1 MRDVGLGAPRFRVG
15 VLVLISV
22 LAACAA
28 PARRHADSAALSL
41 QMQREA
47 ALDEQTSWSLS
58 GRIAVSDGRD
68 GGSGR
73 IDWHQNGER
82 FVIDIRA
89 PVSRQTWR
97 LTGSPEGAQLD
108 GLEGGR
114 RTGPDAQSLL
124 QREVGWQL
132 PIADLVAWARGAR
145 GKGAARIEFD
155 PSGRPLMIA
164 QRGWVV
170 DYRAWGEGE
179 PILPR
184 KVFAANGD
192 RRVRLIVERW
202 NVGARTP

>member
-1 MRDVGLGAPRFRVG
+1 MRVAGLAI
-15 VLVLISV
+15 LACV

-28 PARRHADSAALSL
+28 PARRGADSAALSM

-47 ALDEQTSWSLS
+47 ALAEQASWSMS

-73 IDWHQNGER
+73 IDWRQDGEH

-97 LTGSPEGAQLD
+97 LTGSPEGARLD
-108 GLEGGR
+108 GLEGGS
-114 RTGPDAQSLL
+114 RTGPDAQALL

-145 GKGAARIEFD
+145 GKGSAQIEFD
-155 PSGRPLMIA
+155 PSGRPALIT

-179 PILPR
+179 PNLPR
-184 KVFAANGD
+184 KIFAINGD

-202 NVGARTP
+202 NVGAGTP

>member
-1 MRDVGLGAPRFRVG
+1 MRVVGL
-15 VLVLISV
+15 LVLACV

-28 PARRHADSAALSL
+28 PARRNTDSAALSVQL
-41 QMQREA
+41 QREA
-47 ALDEQTSWSLS
+47 ALEEQTSWSLS

-73 IDWHQNGER
+73 IDWHQDGER

-97 LTGSPEGAQLD
+97 LTGSPEGARLEGLD
-108 GLEGGR
+108 GGP

-124 QREVGWQL
+124 LREVGWQL

-145 GKGAARIEFD
+145 GKGAAQIEFD
-155 PSGRPLMIA
+155 PAGRPAMIE

-179 PILPR
+179 PNLPR

-202 NVGARTP
+202 NVGAGTP